1 MKIIIK
7 NESNFVW
14 TCENV
19 KKVTIYNQNNEEEN
33 NMVVIEGWFEDV
45 PNGYFVQSFDV
56 NNFDR
61 ITLEEE

>member
-1 MKIIIK
+1 MTI
-7 NESNFVW
+7 
-14 TCENV
+14 TV
-19 KKVTIYNQNNEEEN
+19 KKGDEPVWMQDGVKHATIYSKSEEDSA
-33 NMVVIEGWFEDV
+33 VVIEGWFEDV